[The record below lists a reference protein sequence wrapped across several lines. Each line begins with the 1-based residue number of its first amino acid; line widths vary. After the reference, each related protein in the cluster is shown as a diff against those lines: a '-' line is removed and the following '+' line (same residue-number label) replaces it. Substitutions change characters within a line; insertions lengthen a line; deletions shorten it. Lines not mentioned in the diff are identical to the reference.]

1 MFIPITL
8 NFCNSITHVILDGNC
23 GAKLDWV
30 LNMDCV
36 SVNCTSLLG
45 ISSNYIMAGFPI
57 CTVICTLA
65 TGTWWRERDINV
77 IEERLDGVKRWYI

>member
-30 LNMDCV
+30 LNMDC
-36 SVNCTSLLG
+36 
-45 ISSNYIMAGFPI
+45 ISKLYIPFRYFIELHNGRI
-57 CTVICTLA
+57 SYLYCYLYIA